1 MKRITCLQACM
12 LAIHEVQ
19 SQHSVVLH
27 CSASIA
33 KLECDKQR
41 CDKPSRLWN
50 VTASLEKS
58 IRHINSE
65 TFQHFY
71 HVLFKLFCFY
81 SVISKSIHCCC
92 HLNHDQRVGMCR
104 TEGGSR
110 AQTRCER
117 RWESCS
123 KKSKFVVKSHALACI
138 PTTQDRSLCRVTV
151 SQWYLRLSVASAL
164 TVD

>member
-104 TEGGSR
+104 TEGEAVLRHVVNEGGKAAARKASSWLKV
-110 AQTRCER
+110 TRLHV
-117 RWESCS
+117 
-123 KKSKFVVKSHALACI
+123 F
-138 PTTQDRSLCRVTV
+138 P
-151 SQWYLRLSVASAL
+151 RLKTEVYAVWQFHNDISDCL
-164 TVD
+164 